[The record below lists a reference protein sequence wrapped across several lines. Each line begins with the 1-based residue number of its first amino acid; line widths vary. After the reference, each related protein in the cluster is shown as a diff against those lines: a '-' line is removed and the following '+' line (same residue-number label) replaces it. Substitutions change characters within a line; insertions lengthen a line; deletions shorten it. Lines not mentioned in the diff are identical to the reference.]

1 MMSFSRILLWY
12 EYFEYK
18 QVVACSSWLPTSRG
32 SNGEQMSE
40 LLHKIQ
46 FTFYPYSDLIELNRV
61 HQLLCIEKFT
71 LLPHEHHSFLHFV
84 WGERIAYNHISN
96 QNMSLSLLLLW
107 CRLLLRRHRVSK
119 GSSNGNGRSD
129 DSVAFHRLNKDD
141 GRNHNDDNTLGSV
154 ENR

>member
-1 MMSFSRILLWY
+1 MATKCLSCYTKFSLL
-12 EYFEYK
+12 FTTT
-18 QVVACSSWLPTSRG
+18 QQTNQCGSTSS
-32 SNGEQMSE
+32 
-40 LLHKIQ
+40 
-46 FTFYPYSDLIELNRV
+46 YSDLIKLNRV

-71 LLPHEHHSFLHFV
+71 LLPHEHLSFSISSR
-84 WGERIAYNHISN
+84 GERIAYNHISN

-119 GSSNGNGRSD
+119 GSSNGNGRSN

-154 ENR
+154 ENRYVTAPTLEVKANANSL